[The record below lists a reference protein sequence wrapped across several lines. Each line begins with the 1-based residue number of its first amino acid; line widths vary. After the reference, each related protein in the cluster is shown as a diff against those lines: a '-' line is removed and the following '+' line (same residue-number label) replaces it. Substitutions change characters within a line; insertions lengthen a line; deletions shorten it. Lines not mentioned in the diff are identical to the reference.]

1 MLAPNDRTLLL
12 EALRPPQG
20 MRLERAVGTS
30 FTLDLAT
37 ALTVP
42 LAFVGHSLAHDTDP
56 ITLMEALQATVGVFD
71 VFAQA
76 GAISASQWPSDL
88 AALLEPVLHEVAR
101 PRPGHVF
108 HPKAWI
114 AHYSDADGEDA
125 FRVLVLSRNLTTD
138 RSWDII
144 IRLDGVPGRRINRD
158 NTSLARF
165 VSSLLQMTKRPL
177 PEDRSDPILTLADQ
191 LRRVRWELPEGATA
205 VRFWPLGLPGM
216 RRPNLD
222 DLFLGYRHLVLS
234 PFVTAEGL
242 DAVIRRVAQSSE
254 ATLVSRAEELDK
266 LPAGALA
273 DLTVHV
279 ISPSASLADAGDG
292 ETPAGVAPLPFS
304 ALHGKAIV
312 VEKNRRARAFFGSAN
327 ATTAATGGNVELLC
341 ELEGAPSR
349 LGVGAM
355 LDDPNGFRAL
365 LEDYFPPPAPV
376 IDEAE
381 EFGRKLDQYLVDA
394 AQLAYVM
401 SVMPQGDR
409 WGGAITTD
417 RALPVLPDGVT
428 LNVSPFNRLAERLP
442 LVGGSHVLVE
452 LAPRE
457 AVELTPFLV
466 LLARG
471 ALGTRQIERSTV
483 VKAEMEGGPADR
495 LDEILAR
502 QIDSPEKFLRFL
514 LLLLG
519 LGDANVV
526 TSALR
531 PTGHAGMWA
540 DGAAVGIFELLVRGL
555 AADPGAIDRLDD
567 VTRRLSA
574 RPDGADILPAGWADL
589 WPIFIE
595 ARRLAGGPA

>member
-1 MLAPNDRTLLL
+1 MLAPDDRTLLL

-30 FTLDLAT
+30 FTLDIAT

-42 LAFVGHSLAHDTDP
+42 LAFVGQSLAHDADP
-56 ITLMEALQATVGVFD
+56 IALMEALRATVGRFD

-101 PRPGHVF
+101 PRPGHIF
-108 HPKAWI
+108 HPKAWV
-114 AHYSDADGEDA
+114 AHYSDENGEDA

-144 IRLDGVPGRRINRD
+144 VRLDGVPGRRVNRD
-158 NTSLARF
+158 NNRLARF
-165 VSSLLQMTKRPL
+165 VSSLPQLAKQPL
-177 PEDRSDPILTLADQ
+177 PEDRRDPILALADQ

-216 RRPNLD
+216 RGPNLD

-242 DAVIRRVAQSSE
+242 DAVIRPVAQGSE

-266 LPAGALA
+266 LPAGALD

-279 ISPSASLADAGDG
+279 LNPSAGLADAGEQETSDG
-292 ETPAGVAPLPFS
+292 AAPPFS
-304 ALHGKAIV
+304 ALHAKVIV

-341 ELEGAPSR
+341 ELEGGPSR

-355 LDDPNGFRAL
+355 LDDPDGFRAL
-365 LEDYFPPPAPV
+365 LEDYSPPPAPV

-394 AQLAYVM
+394 AQLAYAM
-401 SVMPQGDR
+401 SVLPQGDR
-409 WGGAITTD
+409 WCGAITTD
-417 RALPVLPDGVT
+417 RALPVLPEGVT
-428 LNVSPFNRLAERLP
+428 LSLSPFNRIAERLP
-442 LVGGSHVLVE
+442 LPGGRPVRVE

-471 ALGTRQIERSTV
+471 VFGKRQIERSTV
-483 VKAEMEGGPADR
+483 VKAEMQGGPADR

-502 QIDSPEKFLRFL
+502 QIDTPEKFLRLL

-519 LGDANVV
+519 LGDTNVV
-526 TSALR
+526 TSALQPR
-531 PTGHAGMWA
+531 GLAGTWA

-555 AADPGAIDRLDD
+555 AAYPAAIDRLDD

-574 RPDGADILPAGWADL
+574 RPDGTDVLPVGWADL
-589 WPIFIE
+589 WPVFIE
-595 ARRLAGGPA
+595 ARRLAGGTP